1 MGRAADDLVNNLMEL
16 GVVIKKMG
24 TKRVADK
31 AGLKER
37 VVKKFITDV
46 MSAKGGDISKIR
58 NAVNAIKAEETSE
71 TPEEAK

>member
-16 GVVIKKMG
+16 GVVVKKMG
-24 TKRVADK
+24 TKRVADR

-58 NAVNAIKAEETSE
+58 NAVNAIKSEETSE